1 MKFSQ
6 LQRVI
11 RLKIF
16 SPWILSVELAV
27 FSSDKNYILAH
38 LNTHAET
45 WAGRGYI
52 LRDMEA
58 CVLCFAAAAS
68 KANVYWLVLGGKGV
82 FVSRWQSCQ
91 SRAVRQQHAVLP
103 PRRSRSIA
111 DIGCSIQFAGISQCS
126 AKSDSLHA
134 CAICNGLMQ
143 CPFRESLR
151 WRSSFFLLISESLER
166 KRQKKELPLFIRKSS
181 EALRHG
187 CWRQTFQR
195 FDRCGERAQQG
206 KNKCGR
212 QSRPLVTDCNKA
224 VKMHTVLWRDKDC
237 ASTGCLP

>member
-111 DIGCSIQFAGISQCS
+111 DIGCSIQFAGI
-126 AKSDSLHA
+126 
-134 CAICNGLMQ
+134 
-143 CPFRESLR
+143 
-151 WRSSFFLLISESLER
+151 
-166 KRQKKELPLFIRKSS
+166 RKSS

-195 FDRCGERAQQG
+195 FDRCGGRAQQG

-212 QSRPLVTDCNKA
+212 QFRPLVTDCNKA
-224 VKMHTVLWRDKDC
+224 VKMHTVLWRDKEC